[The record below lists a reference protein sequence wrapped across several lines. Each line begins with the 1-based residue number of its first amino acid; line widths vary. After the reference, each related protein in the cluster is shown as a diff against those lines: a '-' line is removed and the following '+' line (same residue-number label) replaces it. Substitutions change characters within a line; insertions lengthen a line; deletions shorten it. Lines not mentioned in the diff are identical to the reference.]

1 MGGSALRFAP
11 LVLFA
16 ILAGGMAYHLSA
28 DAAQSQNA
36 AAQSVTKGRVLSA
49 DPMSG
54 KSLPAF
60 SAPLLSDPSQQLTQ
74 AEFTG
79 KPKLLN
85 VMASW
90 CGPCKA
96 EHAVLRDYA
105 QSRLIPIYGIAWK
118 DKPEDTR
125 RFLDSYGNIYADVA
139 SDEKGEAAISLGLTG
154 VPETYLI
161 SGDGTIAAIY
171 RGALTKDILESR
183 FDPVLNGLRG
193 DTPNGNAQP

>member
-1 MGGSALRFAP
+1 MAAFSRYVPLALF
-11 LVLFA
+11 VT
-16 ILAGGMAYHLSA
+16 LAGAMGYHLSA
-28 DAAQSQNA
+28 GDAKSNSSTIAQ
-36 AAQSVTKGRVLSA
+36 TRVISA
-49 DPMSG
+49 DPMYG
-54 KSLPAF
+54 KPLPAF
-60 SAPLLSDPSQQLTQ
+60 SAPLLDDAASTLTQ

-105 QSRLIPIYGIAWK
+105 QERVIPIYGIAWK

-125 RFLDSYGNIYADVA
+125 RFLDSYGNIYAEVA
-139 SDEKGEAAISLGLTG
+139 SDEKGEAAIALGLTG

-161 SGDGTIAAIY
+161 SAEGKIAAIY
-171 RGALTKDILESR
+171 RGALTREILEAR
-183 FDPVLNGLRG
+183 FDPVLSQMRG
-193 DTPNGNAQP
+193 DK